1 MGLAV
6 RDIDA
11 WCNYGARLIEKMD
24 PRAPEYLSTLYR
36 LKALTDR
43 RVRDLRVDVL

>member
-6 RDIDA
+6 HDIDA
-11 WCNYGARLIEKMD
+11 WCNYGMRLIEKMD
-24 PRAPEYLSTLYR
+24 PSAPEYLPTLYR